1 MEQEYD
7 RKQDKNIQKA
17 SFLGSYG
24 SPGYN
29 LAYGDYGLL
38 AVWRERQ
45 AISRSFYNANNAQ
58 LRCGNRCQT

>member
-17 SFLGSYG
+17 SFLGPYD
-24 SPGYN
+24 SPSYN

-38 AVWRERQ
+38 AVWRER
-45 AISRSFYNANNAQ
+45 
-58 LRCGNRCQT
+58 